1 MIKHLKKRTLSLCL
15 SLTLVFGLIPAP
27 GIHAANVPC
36 AEYTG
41 SNVEAQ
47 NYDRWAVPVYSYL
60 TSPSEGTLM
69 RVQAGGNIEGV
80 MAEYFDSSY
89 NLTASKPIPQELPVF
104 GGFYAS
110 ESHYFLV
117 TGQNNPEESSTL
129 PVFRITKYDKN
140 WNRLGQAELTDCNTT
155 VPFDAGS
162 VRMDTCGK
170 YLLIHTCHEMYR
182 TSDGLNHQAN
192 VTIELDMDTMT
203 ITDSYTRIMNND
215 YGYVSH
221 SFNQFIK
228 IENNRIVSVNHGDAI
243 PRSIVLLKYQTDA
256 STGRFTPGYSNPCT
270 AIDVMTF
277 PEDSIGNYNI
287 TGAAVGGFEL
297 SSSSYL
303 VAGHSAPQDKS
314 PQSSRT
320 RNIFVAAVN
329 KTTSAVTTNWLT
341 SYAEGDGTT
350 STPQMVKLSDSEFL
364 VLWSRDNTVY
374 YTKVND
380 AGERI
385 SDIYSHEGN
394 LSDCVPIAANDKV
407 IWYTWK
413 NSNVTFYEISLSD
426 LSTCTVTKKNTGHD
440 YVNQGVTGG
449 YASLVCE
456 KCREVTQMPVIT
468 SFLTFWNTSST
479 GTFSTQYTQKQ
490 DVGNVLY
497 YWNPESYMESSSGAD
512 NFNTEL
518 EITSSDPSV
527 VSISESSASRGTLT
541 MKKDGTATIT
551 IRPKYNPA
559 LTKSFSFQAGNVVS
573 EKPTDSELPV
583 IPIDPVKPVDP
594 ENPVD
599 PEKPDEPEL
608 PPIPIDPADP
618 DKPSDTDKKDPS
630 PLPDHKPSGTDK
642 TNAGIIPASAK
653 GSTRYIRGAYYTI
666 TKTGDSKTAEVAFRN
681 LKNKKQKSCNVPD
694 TVMIDG
700 VTCKVTSIAPKAFYK
715 MTRLTKVTIG
725 KNVKMIGK
733 SSFFNCKNLK
743 TITIESSALKSIGK
757 SALKGIN
764 SKASI
769 KVPVRRL
776 KAYRKLF
783 KSATGFKK
791 TMKIKK

>member
-1 MIKHLKKRTLSLCL
+1 MMKLKHLKKKTLTLCL
-15 SLTLVFGLIPAP
+15 SLTLVFGLIPAMN
-27 GIHAANVPC
+27 IHAADSPC

-41 SNVEAQ
+41 SNVESQ
-47 NYDRWAVPVYSYL
+47 TYDRWAAPIYSYL
-60 TSPSEGTLM
+60 VSLSKDTLM
-69 RVQAGGNIEGV
+69 RVQAGGNIKGV
-80 MAEYFDSSY
+80 TAEYFDSSY
-89 NLTASKPIPQELPVF
+89 NLTSSKAIPQELPVF

-170 YLLIHTCHEMYR
+170 YLLIHTSHEMYR
-182 TSDGLNHQAN
+182 TPDNLNHQAN

-228 IENNRIVSVNHGDAI
+228 VENNRIVSVNHGDAI

-256 STGRFTPGYSNPCT
+256 STGRFTPGYSNPCK

-277 PEDSIGNYNI
+277 PKDSIGNYNI

-329 KTTSAVTTNWLT
+329 KATSAVTTTWLT

-364 VLWSRDNTVY
+364 VLWSRYNTVY
-374 YTKVND
+374 YAKVND

-426 LSTCTVTKKNTGHD
+426 LSTCTVTEKNTGHD

-456 KCREVTQMPVIT
+456 KCEEVTQMPVIT
-468 SFLTFWNTSST
+468 SFLTFWNTSGA

-490 DVGNVLY
+490 DVGNILY
-497 YWNPESYMESSSGAD
+497 YWIPESYMKSSSGSE

-518 EITSSDPSV
+518 EILSSDPSV
-527 VSISESSASRGTLT
+527 ISISESADSRGSLT
-541 MKKDGTATIT
+541 MKKPGTAMII
-551 IRPKYNPA
+551 IRPKYNPG
-559 LTKSFSFQAGNVVS
+559 LTKSFSFQVGDPVP
-573 EKPTDSELPV
+573 EKPT
-583 IPIDPVKPVDP
+583 
-594 ENPVD
+594 
-599 PEKPDEPEL
+599 EPEL
-608 PPIPIDPADP
+608 P
-618 DKPSDTDKKDPS
+618 
-630 PLPDHKPSGTDK
+630 
-642 TNAGIIPASAK
+642 
-653 GSTRYIRGAYYTI
+653 
-666 TKTGDSKTAEVAFRN
+666 
-681 LKNKKQKSCNVPD
+681 
-694 TVMIDG
+694 
-700 VTCKVTSIAPKAFYK
+700 
-715 MTRLTKVTIG
+715 
-725 KNVKMIGK
+725 
-733 SSFFNCKNLK
+733 
-743 TITIESSALKSIGK
+743 
-757 SALKGIN
+757 
-764 SKASI
+764 
-769 KVPVRRL
+769 
-776 KAYRKLF
+776 
-783 KSATGFKK
+783 
-791 TMKIKK
+791 